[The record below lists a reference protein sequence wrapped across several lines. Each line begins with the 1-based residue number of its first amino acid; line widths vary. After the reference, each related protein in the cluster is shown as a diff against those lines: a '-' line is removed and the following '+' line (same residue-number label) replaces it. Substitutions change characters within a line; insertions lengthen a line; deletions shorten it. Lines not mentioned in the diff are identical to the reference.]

1 MRKLL
6 WFTIG
11 FGAATFLA
19 ASIYGGWILLMA
31 AIVLLLSGVLFALRN
46 KFPWLKRASLI
57 ALGFAV
63 GLCWFGLYDT
73 IFVTVPRVADGQI
86 GTVQIEASDY
96 SRETDYG
103 ISVEGYV
110 QLAGRSYK
118 VKAFLNDRMQIQ
130 PGDQIAGTFRLRL
143 TTQNDFSNYSAE
155 GIFLLAY
162 PVLDATVTQA
172 QSVSWRYYP
181 VIWRQQ
187 LLERIHQL
195 FPDRVGGFVAALLLG
210 DRTGIDY
217 EMNTAF
223 RVSGISHVIAVSGM
237 HVSILFGMIF
247 VLTAKKRLL
256 TCIIGIPVL
265 FLFSA
270 VAGFTPSITR
280 ACIMQSLMLLSMAVN
295 REYDPPTA
303 LACSALLMLLWNP
316 MTILSASFQLSVSC
330 MIGIFAFSGRIHGW
344 LRRIWKCQ
352 DRKGIIKGFLE
363 AIAMHMAA
371 ALSATV
377 TTAPLVAY
385 YFGNVSLVGVLTNVC
400 TLWLISLI
408 FYGSILCLLVSAV
421 SMGIAGI
428 LTWLLAF
435 PVEFVLRVTG
445 LFAKLP
451 MAAVYTV
458 DPYVTAWL
466 VGAYALFIVFLF
478 QKKKRPILLG
488 SCVIVTLL
496 LAQLLSWIEPLQDD
510 FRMTVLNVGQG
521 QSILLQ
527 SDGKNYLVDCGGD
540 DGEMAADVTSET
552 LLSQGITRLDG
563 IIVTHYDDDHTGGIG
578 PLLTRIETDM
588 LILPL
593 MEDEKGVGQS
603 LMSQTDGAVQ
613 FVDQDM
619 LITFGSTSMTLI
631 APFSYKMGNESSL
644 CVLFQ
649 TENCDILVTGD
660 RGELGELMLLHERTL
675 PDIEILV
682 AGHHGSAYS
691 TGEKLLAATKPEI
704 VVISAGLDNRYG
716 HPSEKTLQRL
726 AAIGCAVYRTDLD
739 GTITLRG

>member
-6 WFTIG
+6 WFSIG
-11 FGAATFLA
+11 FAAATFLA
-19 ASIYGGWILLMA
+19 ASIYGGWILLGA
-31 AIVLLLSGVLFALRN
+31 AIVLLFAGVMLALRN
-46 KFPWLKRASLI
+46 QFPWLKRAALI
-57 ALGFAV
+57 TLGFAV

-73 IFVTVPRVADGQI
+73 MFVTVPREADGQI
-86 GTVQIEASDY
+86 GTVQIEAADY

-103 ISVEGYV
+103 SSVEGYV

-118 VKAFLNDRMQIQ
+118 VKAFLNVNVQIS
-130 PGDQIAGTFRLRL
+130 PGDQITGMFRFRL

-162 PVLDATVTQA
+162 PVLDAEVVEA

-181 VIWRQQ
+181 IIWRQQ
-187 LLERIHQL
+187 LLQRIRQL

-210 DRTGIDY
+210 DREGIDY

-223 RVSGISHVIAVSGM
+223 QVSGISHVIAVSGM
-237 HVSILFGMIF
+237 HVSILFAMVF

-270 VAGFTPSITR
+270 IAGFTPSITR

-295 REYDPPTA
+295 REYDPPTS
-303 LACSALLMLLWNP
+303 LACSVLLMLLWNP
-316 MTILSASFQLSVSC
+316 MTVLSASFQLSVSC

-344 LRRIWKCQ
+344 LRRVWKYR
-352 DRKGIIKGFLE
+352 DRKGITKGVLE
-363 AIAMHMAA
+363 AVAMHMAA

-377 TTAPLVAY
+377 TTAPLVAC

-408 FYGSILCLLVSAV
+408 FYGSILCLLVSVV
-421 SMGIAGI
+421 SMGFAGV
-428 LTWLLAF
+428 LSWLLSF
-435 PVEFVLRVTG
+435 PVAFVLWTAGV
-445 LFAKLP
+445 FSKLP

-458 DPYVTAWL
+458 DPYVTVWL

-478 QKKKRPILLG
+478 QKKKLPILLG
-488 SCVIVTLL
+488 GCVIITLL
-496 LAQLLSWIEPLQDD
+496 LTQLLSWIEPLQDD
-510 FRMTVLNVGQG
+510 FRMTVLDVGQG

-527 SDGKNYLVDCGGD
+527 SDGKHYLVDCGGD
-540 DGEMAADVTSET
+540 DGEMAANVVAET
-552 LLSQGITRLDG
+552 LISQGITRLDG
-563 IIVTHYDDDHTGGIG
+563 IIVTHYDADHTGGIG
-578 PLLTRIETDM
+578 PLLTRIKTDM

-593 MEDEKGVGQS
+593 VEDENGVAES
-603 LMSQTDGAVQ
+603 LAAKTDGAVQ
-613 FVDQDM
+613 FVDQD
-619 LITFGSTSMTLI
+619 LLFAFGSSSMTVI
-631 APFSYKMGNESSL
+631 APFSHKTGNESSL

-649 TENCDILVTGD
+649 TENCDILITGD

-675 PDIEILV
+675 PDVEILV
-682 AGHHGSAYS
+682 AGHHGSAHS
-691 TGEKLLAATKPEI
+691 TGEALLVATRPEI

-726 AAIGCAVYRTDLD
+726 AQSGCTVYRTDLD
-739 GTITLRG
+739 GTITFRG